1 MWNNDE
7 KGQSGPDIF
16 EIATAYENGNGGII
30 RPRTNVVVNT
40 NRLWYGKDCTV
51 SAFLATAYDEYGHKV
66 DFMKGYFL
74 EPEVNY
80 DSAKVAGSDKAIMYG
95 TYNVVPKKELEE
107 RINSTRRKNGE
118 KDVNLSYE
126 WYIDNVPGRSG
137 IAIHSGVNGEHTLG
151 CLLPG
156 DTLEYNDKY
165 GYIIKNSRTTKDK
178 LFKFF
183 NNYGKKGIKI
193 NIGF

>member
-1 MWNNDE
+1 MGNFNDNDE
-7 KGQSGPDIF
+7 TPSIF
-16 EIATAYENGNGGII
+16 EVATAYENGNGGII
-30 RPRTNVVVNT
+30 KPRTNVVVNT
-40 NRLWYGKDCTV
+40 NRLWYGKGSTV
-51 SAFLATAYDEYGHKV
+51 SAFLATAYDEQGKRV
-66 DFMKGYFL
+66 DSMKGYFL

-80 DSAKVAGSDKAIMYG
+80 DSAKVSGGDKAIMYG
-95 TYNVVPKKELEE
+95 TYNVIPKKKLEE
-107 RINSTRRKNGE
+107 RINRIRRRNGE
-118 KDVNLSYE
+118 EDVNLRYE
-126 WYIDNVPGRSG
+126 WYVDNVPGRSG

-156 DTLEYNDKY
+156 DTFEYNDKQ
-165 GYIIKNSRTTKDK
+165 GCIIKNSPITRDK